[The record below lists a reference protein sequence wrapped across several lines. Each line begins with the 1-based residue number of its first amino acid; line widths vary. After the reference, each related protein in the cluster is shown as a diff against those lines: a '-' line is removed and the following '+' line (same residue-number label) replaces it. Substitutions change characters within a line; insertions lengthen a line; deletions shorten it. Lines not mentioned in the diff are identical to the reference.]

1 MGRPAPVSGL
11 TTARNTAPSLSTPG
25 GSAATIP
32 PSTSTPQKY
41 IVWCSMSNF
50 SKADIVRMCSTGV
63 VTPLFHCGNRL
74 DSGSFDAAVA
84 YFQGIRS
91 ALNVPC
97 IWATRFFPNDPTQDA
112 ADLLTDSDAFA
123 ARLAG
128 AAKPSG
134 ISVADFTAVDIEPP
148 STSNYASY
156 SETGAN
162 KTLSES
168 DYNALD
174 ALVVAAGECFDYVY
188 PAYSAITRNMARS
201 LCQLGVSGLSEQT
214 YYKTFTDAMI
224 ASYLAAGNIA
234 YDIPGL
240 FVANP
245 RGLERNYI
253 WNEAKQRFPA
263 ATVPTVF
270 IYPSGEFGML
280 AQEIGT

>member
-1 MGRPAPVSGL
+1 
-11 TTARNTAPSLSTPG
+11 
-25 GSAATIP
+25 
-32 PSTSTPQKY
+32 
-41 IVWCSMSNF
+41 
-50 SKADIVRMCSTGV
+50 MCSTGV

-134 ISVADFTAVDIEPP
+134 ISVADFTAIDVEPP
-148 STSNYASY
+148 ATSNYDSY
-156 SETGAN
+156 SEAGAN
-162 KTLSES
+162 QTLSES

-174 ALVVAAGECFDYVY
+174 ALVTAAGECFDYVY
-188 PAYSAITRNMARS
+188 PAYSAVTRNIYCTLS
-201 LCQLGVSGLSEQT
+201 QLGVSGISEQT
-214 YYKTFTDAMI
+214 YYKTFTDALI
-224 ASYLAAGNIA
+224 AEYLAAGKIA
-234 YDIPGL
+234 YDLPGL

-245 RGLERNYI
+245 RSAEKYYI
-253 WNEAKQRFPA
+253 WNEAKSRFPA
-263 ATVPTVF
+263 STVPTVF
-270 IYPSGEFGML
+270 IYPHGEFGML